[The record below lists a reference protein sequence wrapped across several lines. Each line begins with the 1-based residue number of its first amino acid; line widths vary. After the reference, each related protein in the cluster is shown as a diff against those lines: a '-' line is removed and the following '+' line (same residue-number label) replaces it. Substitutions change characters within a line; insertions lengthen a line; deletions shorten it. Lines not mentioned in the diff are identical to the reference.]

1 MSITIWEFLSQSAK
15 HSGEKTDLLTSA
27 ALSLL
32 LNALIM
38 NTLLGI
44 EHTCMLASAIYCSS
58 MHSVTPGSSLHE
70 YSLNMYGQACLRPD
84 LCFACCFL
92 YVISLSL
99 HNNVLCC
106 IMSL

>member
-44 EHTCMLASAIYCSS
+44 EHTCMLAIQLFIAAVCT
-58 MHSVTPGSSLHE
+58 VSL
-70 YSLNMYGQACLRPD
+70 QDPVC
-84 LCFACCFL
+84 
-92 YVISLSL
+92 
-99 HNNVLCC
+99 
-106 IMSL
+106 MSIH